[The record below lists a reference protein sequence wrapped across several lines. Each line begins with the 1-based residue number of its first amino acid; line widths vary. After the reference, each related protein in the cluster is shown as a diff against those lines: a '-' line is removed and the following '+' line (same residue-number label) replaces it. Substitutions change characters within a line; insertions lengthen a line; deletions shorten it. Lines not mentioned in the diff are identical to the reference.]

1 MAWNLLASWKAM
13 HLVES
18 RNVSIEFKKI
28 KSKSSCWVS
37 LPACANFLFSSSFK
51 TCFFFLECQREER
64 SHSAKQIVFST
75 PLLFIALRRG
85 GKALSRETAVQM
97 TRCLR
102 FGQAQCCSDQASG
115 AAPLPAGS
123 SSTGVGQPAATSMT
137 DMTDRILAIALSSF
151 LTLAYPRDGGERW
164 NLKSVMK

>member
-51 TCFFFLECQREER
+51 TCFFFLECQRGEER
-64 SHSAKQIVFST
+64 SHSAKQIVLST
-75 PLLFIALRRG
+75 PLLFIALLRG
-85 GKALSRETAVQM
+85 GKALSKETAVQM

-137 DMTDRILAIALSSF
+137 DRILAIALSSF
-151 LTLAYPRDGGERW
+151 LTLAYPRDGGKRW

>member
-51 TCFFFLECQREER
+51 TCFFFLECQSGEER

-75 PLLFIALRRG
+75 PLLFIALLRG
-85 GKALSRETAVQM
+85 GKASSKETAVQM
-97 TRCLR
+97 TWCLR
-102 FGQAQCCSDQASG
+102 FGQAQCCSDQASS

-123 SSTGVGQPAATSMT
+123 SSTGVGQPAATS
-137 DMTDRILAIALSSF
+137 MTDRILAIALSSF